1 MRTAC
6 QVTKETDPAGILPT
20 TYAYNIVSQKN
31 EAVTVRLYWVNTIAS
46 DLCNWVVPMSE
57 VDVVVA
63 ANS

>member
-31 EAVTVRLYWVNTIAS
+31 EAVTVRLYWVNPIAS